1 MLKVYPS
8 EVKVAKVMQKLSES
22 DVGLCQLKF
31 KILRRENRHFALL
44 FFYPNSMLNYSML
57 KHWGRSLK
65 MGSNLLFTC
74 ILLPF
79 LGTISLFFIQETRRA
94 LDVALGFSLLTFLSS
109 IFL

>member
-1 MLKVYPS
+1 MLSLRQDAALAAGSAPALSSPVPS
-8 EVKVAKVMQKLSES
+8 GGGGVV
-22 DVGLCQLKF
+22 
-31 KILRRENRHFALL
+31 RE
-44 FFYPNSMLNYSML
+44 
-57 KHWGRSLK
+57 RSLK

-79 LGTISLFFIQETRRA
+79 IGTISLFFVQETRKA

>member
-1 MLKVYPS
+1 MV
-8 EVKVAKVMQKLSES
+8 
-22 DVGLCQLKF
+22 
-31 KILRRENRHFALL
+31 RE
-44 FFYPNSMLNYSML
+44 
-57 KHWGRSLK
+57 RSLK

-79 LGTISLFFIQETRRA
+79 IGTISLFFVQETRKA

>member
-1 MLKVYPS
+1 MPS
-8 EVKVAKVMQKLSES
+8 LRQDAALAAGSAPALSS
-22 DVGLCQLKF
+22 PVPSGGGVV
-31 KILRRENRHFALL
+31 RE
-44 FFYPNSMLNYSML
+44 
-57 KHWGRSLK
+57 RSLK

-79 LGTISLFFIQETRRA
+79 IGTISLFFVQETRKA

>member
-1 MLKVYPS
+1 
-8 EVKVAKVMQKLSES
+8 
-22 DVGLCQLKF
+22 
-31 KILRRENRHFALL
+31 
-44 FFYPNSMLNYSML
+44 
-57 KHWGRSLK
+57 

-79 LGTISLFFIQETRRA
+79 IGSISLFFIQETRRA

>member
-1 MLKVYPS
+1 
-8 EVKVAKVMQKLSES
+8 
-22 DVGLCQLKF
+22 
-31 KILRRENRHFALL
+31 
-44 FFYPNSMLNYSML
+44 ML

>member
-1 MLKVYPS
+1 MPPLGGS
-8 EVKVAKVMQKLSES
+8 
-22 DVGLCQLKF
+22 QLRWRF
-31 KILRRENRHFALL
+31 LRSKSSAELAPPIEPR
-44 FFYPNSMLNYSML
+44 
-57 KHWGRSLK
+57 LK

-109 IFL
+109 IFLCIFFTNDMSPIQYQFLTEIQ